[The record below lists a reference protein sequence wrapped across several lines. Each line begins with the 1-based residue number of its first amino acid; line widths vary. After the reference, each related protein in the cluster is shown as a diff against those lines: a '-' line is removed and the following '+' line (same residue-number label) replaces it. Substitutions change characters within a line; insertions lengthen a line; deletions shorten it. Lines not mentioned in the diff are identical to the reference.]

1 LSLRSDNLDS
11 IGELYTVD
19 DFRQLIVPIEATPAF
34 LGGLGELE
42 DHGDRVIE
50 HIVRIRVKLPSSC
63 PLGAFSRRLMVD
75 CDANAAP
82 LCGHRPTATFVKGL
96 SGFGQSAPPVPDP
109 NNAAHAPARCQP
121 LVTSDG
127 SQSSTAIHSTGAN
140 GFPICR
146 TDATCAETSH
156 AGFGKIFFQLPH
168 HAVSTLTFALMRGST
183 TEIACK

>member
-1 LSLRSDNLDS
+1 LRSDNLDS

-96 SGFGQSAPPVPDP
+96 SGFGQLAPPVPDP

-127 SQSSTAIHSTGAN
+127 SQSSTAIHSTGPN

-146 TDATCAETSH
+146 ADATCAGL
-156 AGFGKIFFQLPH
+156 AYWLPKNIFSASSPCRQYADVCFNARQYDRDRQQ
-168 HAVSTLTFALMRGST
+168 AS
-183 TEIACK
+183 